1 MHRTKHAQEIA
12 TRFKTMVEQAGDSL
26 SDVHY
31 KELVLLIEAAIDTA
45 VVDKLEKMADALNS
59 MAHKVRN
66 DAEFFD

>member
-26 SDVHY
+26 SDEHY

>member
-12 TRFKTMVEQAGDSL
+12 TRFKTMMEQAGDSL
-26 SDVHY
+26 SDEHY

-45 VVDKLEKMADALNS
+45 VVDKLEKMADALNG
-59 MAHKVRN
+59 MAHKIRN

>member
-45 VVDKLEKMADALNS
+45 VVDKLEKMADALTS